1 MNVDN
6 IKEVD
11 NNKQVY
17 RQRST
22 VYYKKT
28 HVAVFLFH
36 ILHDFFILVIFLEVN
51 LIKTFTKLNKTQNA
65 LRVL

>member
-22 VYYKKT
+22 VYYKNT
-28 HVAVFLFH
+28 HVAVFLFY
-36 ILHDFFILVIFLEVN
+36 ILHYFFILVIFLEVN
-51 LIKTFTKLNKTQNA
+51 LIKTFTKLNKSQNA

>member
-11 NNKQVY
+11 NNRQVY

-22 VYYKKT
+22 VYYKNT

-36 ILHDFFILVIFLEVN
+36 ILHDLVILVIFLEVN
-51 LIKTFTKLNKTQNA
+51 LIKTFTKLNKSQNA

>member
-6 IKEVD
+6 IKEAD

-22 VYYKKT
+22 VYYKNT
-28 HVAVFLFH
+28 HVVVF
-36 ILHDFFILVIFLEVN
+36 LHDFFILVILLEVN
-51 LIKTFTKLNKTQNA
+51 LIKTFTKLNKSQNA

>member
-22 VYYKKT
+22 VYYKNT
-28 HVAVFLFH
+28 HVAEFLFH

-51 LIKTFTKLNKTQNA
+51 LIKTFTKLNKSQNA

>member
-22 VYYKKT
+22 VYYKNT

-36 ILHDFFILVIFLEVN
+36 ILHDLVILVIFLEVN
-51 LIKTFTKLNKTQNA
+51 LIKTFTKLNKSQNA

>member
-17 RQRST
+17 GQRST
-22 VYYKKT
+22 VYYKNT
-28 HVAVFLFH
+28 HVVVFLLH
-36 ILHDFFILVIFLEVN
+36 ILHDFFILVILLEVN
-51 LIKTFTKLNKTQNA
+51 LIKTFTKLNKSQNA